1 MANKK
6 IKGLIL
12 EIGGDTTG
20 LNKAFSETD
29 KAISKTSSEL
39 KDINRLLKLDPTN
52 TELLEQKQKVLANSI
67 ADTTKKLDILKEAET
82 KAQEKFK
89 NGDISA
95 EKYRELKREIIE
107 TENSLQGL
115 ETQAGETKNALKTAG
130 EVGASALNNIE
141 NAADKAIEQ
150 VEKVDKSSKISAGT
164 IAAGNLMADGL
175 KSIGSAA
182 ISAVN
187 DTREYR
193 REIGYL
199 KTNAEQSGESFD
211 LLENKLNEVTA
222 ITNDNGA
229 AIEGFSNLLQAG
241 FSKDKL
247 NVITDNLV
255 GASIKWKDTLK
266 FEGLAD
272 GLQETL
278 ATGAATGA
286 FGEMLERMGMNLD
299 DFNAKLAE
307 CTTQAE
313 KQDLVLN
320 TLADS
325 GLVEAKNEYEAQNKS
340 LIDNAKAQADLNS
353 QMAEMAEK
361 LEPILTK
368 ITQFVVKI
376 LEWTENNPEL
386 TITILAITAALAGV
400 AVAIGTINA
409 VTAVS
414 PITWIVMGV
423 VAAITLVVSAI
434 VLAIKHFDKI
444 KVIALDVWEKIAYGC
459 KVAFWG
465 IQVAVFTVINLI
477 IKYINLMIKNALTPI
492 NLLIKAMN
500 LIPGVNI
507 KELQFK
513 IKEIDIPEMPKLA
526 LGGSVM
532 VGEAGPEVLTNYGNR
547 VQVTPLTGNGASHA
561 LGGTLGD
568 VVSAISKLERILKSG
583 SVQNFYIGGKKV
595 GSVIKPEVSSGLAS
609 STSARRRAAGYA

>member
-6 IKGLIL
+6 IKGIVI
-12 EIGGDTTG
+12 EIGGDTTN
-20 LNKAFSETD
+20 LD
-29 KAISKTSSEL
+29 KALSGTNKEIQSTQSEL
-39 KDINRLLKLDPTN
+39 KQVERLLKLDPTN
-52 TELLEQKQKVLANSI
+52 TELLKQKQTLLAKAVGETS
-67 ADTTKKLDILKEAET
+67 DKLDTLKTAESQVQ
-82 KAQEKFK
+82 KQFK
-89 NGDISA
+89 EGKVS
-95 EKYRELKREIIE
+95 EEQYRALQREIV
-107 TENSLQGL
+107 
-115 ETQAGETKNALKTAG
+115 ETKNSLEGLESQAKETNSSLK
-130 EVGASALNNIE
+130 SI
-141 NAADKAIEQ
+141 DKEG
-150 VEKVDKSSKISAGT
+150 KVSAGT

-193 REIGYL
+193 REIGFL

-325 GLVEAKNEYEAQNKS
+325 GLIEAKNEYESQNKS

-353 QMAEMAEK
+353 QMAEMSEK
-361 LEPILTK
+361 LEPILTEV
-368 ITQFVVKI
+368 TQFVVKI

-386 TITILAITAALAGV
+386 TITILAIAAALAGV
-400 AVAIGTINA
+400 STAIGVVNA
-409 VTAVS
+409 AMAIS
-414 PITWIVMGV
+414 PVTWIVMGI
-423 VAAITLVVSAI
+423 VAAVAALIAII
-434 VLAIKHFDKI
+434 VLCVKHFDTI
-444 KVIALDVWEKIAYGC
+444 KKVATEVWEKIKYGAE
-459 KVAFWG
+459 VAWWG
-465 IQVAVFTVINLI
+465 IQVAAITVINLI
-477 IKYINLMIKNALTPI
+477 IKYINLMIKNALAPI
-492 NLLIKAMN
+492 NLLIKTMN

-526 LGGSVM
+526 LGGSVR
-532 VGEAGPEVLTNYGNR
+532 VGEAGPEVLTHSGNR
-547 VQVTPLTGNGASHA
+547 VQVTPLTGTGASHA

-568 VVSAISKLERILKSG
+568 VVSAINKLERILRSG

-595 GSVIKPEVSSGLAS
+595 GSVIKPEVSSGLAA
-609 STSARRRAAGYA
+609 STSARGRAEGYA

>member
-6 IKGLIL
+6 IKGIVI
-12 EIGGDTTG
+12 EIGGNTTG
-20 LNKAFSETD
+20 LD
-29 KAISKTSSEL
+29 KALSGTNKEIQSTQSEL
-39 KDINRLLKLDPTN
+39 KQVERLLKLDPTN
-52 TELLEQKQKVLANSI
+52 TELLKQKQTLLAKAVGETS
-67 ADTTKKLDILKEAET
+67 DKLDTLKTAESQVQ
-82 KAQEKFK
+82 KQFK
-89 NGDISA
+89 EGKVS
-95 EKYRELKREIIE
+95 EEQYRALQREIV
-107 TENSLQGL
+107 
-115 ETQAGETKNALKTAG
+115 ETKNSLEGLESQAKETNSSLK
-130 EVGASALNNIE
+130 SI
-141 NAADKAIEQ
+141 DKEG
-150 VEKVDKSSKISAGT
+150 KVSAGT
-164 IAAGNLMADGL
+164 IAAGNLLADGL

-193 REIGYL
+193 REIGFL

-325 GLVEAKNEYEAQNKS
+325 GLVEAKKEYESQNKS
-340 LIDNAKAQADLNS
+340 LIDSAKSQADLNS

-368 ITQFVVKI
+368 VTQFVVKI

-400 AVAIGTINA
+400 AVAIGAINA

-414 PITWIVMGV
+414 PVTWIVMGI
-423 VAAITLVVSAI
+423 VAAVAALIAII
-434 VLAIKHFDKI
+434 VLCVKHFDTI
-444 KVIALDVWEKIAYGC
+444 KNVATDVWKKIQYGAE
-459 KVAFWG
+459 VAWWG
-465 IQVAVFTVINLI
+465 IQVAAITVINLI
-477 IKYINLMIKNALTPI
+477 IKYINLMIKNALAPI
-492 NLLIKAMN
+492 NLLIIAMN

-532 VGEAGPEVLTNYGNR
+532 VGEAGPEVLTHYGNR
-547 VQVTPLTGNGASHA
+547 VQVTPLTGSGASHA

-568 VVSAISKLERILKSG
+568 VVSAINKLERILRSG

-595 GSVIKPEVSSGLAS
+595 GSVIKPEVSSGLSS
-609 STSARRRAAGYA
+609 STSARGRAEGYA

>member
-6 IKGLIL
+6 IKGIVI

-20 LNKAFSETD
+20 LD
-29 KAISKTSSEL
+29 KALSGTNKEIKSTQSEL
-39 KDINRLLKLDPTN
+39 KQVERLLKLDPKN
-52 TELLEQKQKVLANSI
+52 TELLKQKQTLLAKAVGETS
-67 ADTTKKLDILKEAET
+67 DKLDTLKTAEAQVQ
-82 KAQEKFK
+82 KQFK
-89 NGDISA
+89 EGKVS
-95 EKYRELKREIIE
+95 EEQYRALQREIIE
-107 TENSLQGL
+107 TKNSLEGL
-115 ETQAGETKNALKTAG
+115 ESQAKETNSRIKSI
-130 EVGASALNNIE
+130 GAE
-141 NAADKAIEQ
+141 GM
-150 VEKVDKSSKISAGT
+150 ISAGA
-164 IAAGNLMADGL
+164 IATGNLMSDTL
-175 KSIGSAA
+175 KSIGSSAM
-182 ISAVN
+182 SAVN

-211 LLENKLNEVTA
+211 ELENKLNEVTA

-247 NVITDNLV
+247 NTITDNLV

-286 FGEMLERMGMNLD
+286 FGEMLERMGMDLEE
-299 DFNAKLAE
+299 FNAKLAE

-325 GLVEAKNEYEAQNKS
+325 GLVEAKKEYESQNKS

-353 QMAEMAEK
+353 QLADMSEK
-361 LEPILTK
+361 IEPILTK
-368 ITQFVVKI
+368 VTQFVVKI
-376 LEWTENNPEL
+376 LEWTANNPGL

-400 AVAIGTINA
+400 ASAIGVVNT
-409 VTAVS
+409 VTATS
-414 PITWIVMGV
+414 PVTWIVMGI
-423 VAAITLVVSAI
+423 VAAVAALIAII
-434 VLAIKHFDKI
+434 VLCVKHFDTI
-444 KVIALDVWEKIAYGC
+444 KKVAIDVWEKIKYGAE
-459 KVAFWG
+459 VAWWG
-465 IQVAVFTVINLI
+465 IQVAAITVINLI
-477 IKYINLMIKNALTPI
+477 IKSINLLIKAALEPI

-500 LIPGVNI
+500 LIPGVSI

-513 IKEIDIPEMPKLA
+513 IKEINIPEMPKLA

-532 VGEAGPEVLTNYGNR
+532 VGEAGPEVLTHYGNR
-547 VQVTPLTGNGASHA
+547 VQVTPLTGSGASHA

-568 VVSAISKLERILKSG
+568 VVSAINKLERLLRG
-583 SVQNFYIGGKKV
+583 RNVQNFYIGGKKV
-595 GSVIKPEVSSGLAS
+595 GSVIKPEVSSGLSS
-609 STSARRRAAGYA
+609 STSARGRAEGYA

>member
-6 IKGLIL
+6 IKGITI
-12 EIGGDTTG
+12 EIGGNTTG
-20 LNKAFSETD
+20 LD
-29 KAISKTSSEL
+29 KALSGTNKEIQSTQNEL
-39 KDINRLLKLDPTN
+39 KQVERLLKLDPTN
-52 TELLEQKQKVLANSI
+52 TELLKQKQTLLAKAVGETS
-67 ADTTKKLDILKEAET
+67 DKLDTLKIAESQVQ
-82 KAQEKFK
+82 KQFK
-89 NGDISA
+89 EGKVS
-95 EKYRELKREIIE
+95 EEQYRALQREIV
-107 TENSLQGL
+107 
-115 ETQAGETKNALKTAG
+115 ETKNSLEGLESQAKETNSSLK
-130 EVGASALNNIE
+130 SI
-141 NAADKAIEQ
+141 DKEG
-150 VEKVDKSSKISAGT
+150 KVSAGT

-175 KSIGSAA
+175 KSISSAA

-193 REIGYL
+193 REIGFL

-278 ATGAATGA
+278 ATGAATGP

-299 DFNAKLAE
+299 DFNARLAE

-325 GLVEAKNEYEAQNKS
+325 GLVEAKNEYESQNKS

-400 AVAIGTINA
+400 AVAIGIINA

-414 PITWIVMGV
+414 PVTWIVMGI
-423 VAAITLVVSAI
+423 VAAVAALIAII
-434 VLAIKHFDKI
+434 VLCVKHFDTI
-444 KVIALDVWEKIAYGC
+444 KKVATDVWKKIEYGAE
-459 KVAFWG
+459 VAWWG
-465 IQVAVFTVINLI
+465 IQVAAITVINLI
-477 IKYINLMIKNALTPI
+477 IKYINLMIKNALAPI

-500 LIPGVNI
+500 LIPGVSI
-507 KELQFK
+507 KELQFR
-513 IKEIDIPEMPKLA
+513 IKEVDIPEMPKLA

-532 VGEAGPEVLTNYGNR
+532 VGEAGPEVLTHYGNR
-547 VQVTPLTGNGASHA
+547 VQVTPLTGSGATHA

-568 VVSAISKLERILKSG
+568 VVSAINKLERILRSG
-583 SVQNFYIGGKKV
+583 SVQNFFIGGKKV
-595 GSVIKPEVSSGLAS
+595 GSVIKPEVSSGMSS
-609 STSARRRAAGYA
+609 STSARGRAKGYA

>member
-6 IKGLIL
+6 IKGIVI

-20 LNKAFSETD
+20 LD
-29 KAISKTSSEL
+29 KALSGTNKEIQSTQSEL
-39 KDINRLLKLDPTN
+39 KQVERLLKLDPTN
-52 TELLEQKQKVLANSI
+52 TELLKQKQTLLAKAVGETSDKLNVLKTAESQ
-67 ADTTKKLDILKEAET
+67 AQKQFKEG
-82 KAQEKFK
+82 K
-89 NGDISA
+89 IS
-95 EKYRELKREIIE
+95 EEQYRALSREIV
-107 TENSLQGL
+107 
-115 ETQAGETKNALKTAG
+115 ETKNSLEKLESQAKETNSSLK
-130 EVGASALNNIE
+130 SM
-141 NAADKAIEQ
+141 DKEG
-150 VEKVDKSSKISAGT
+150 KISAGT
-164 IAAGNLMADGL
+164 IAAGNLLADGI

-182 ISAVN
+182 ISAVE

-193 REIGYL
+193 REIGFL

-211 LLENKLNEVTA
+211 ELENKLNEVTA

-247 NVITDNLV
+247 NAITDNLV

-286 FGEMLERMGMNLD
+286 FGEMLERLGMNLEE
-299 DFNAKLAE
+299 FNAKLSE
-307 CTTQAE
+307 CTTEAE
-313 KQDLVLN
+313 KQDFILN
-320 TLADS
+320 TLANS
-325 GLVEAKNEYEAQNKS
+325 GLTEAKSEYEAQNKT

-353 QMAEMAEK
+353 QMAEMSEK

-376 LEWTENNPEL
+376 LEWTQKNPEL

-400 AVAIGTINA
+400 AVAVGAINA
-409 VTAVS
+409 VMSIS
-414 PITWIVMGV
+414 PVTWIVLGI
-423 VAAITLVVSAI
+423 VAAVTALIAVI
-434 VLAIKHFDKI
+434 VLCVKHFETI
-444 KVIALDVWEKIAYGC
+444 KKVALDVWEKIAYGA
-459 KVAFWG
+459 KVAWWG
-465 IQVAVFTVINLI
+465 IQVAAITVINLI

-492 NLLIKAMN
+492 NLLIKGLN
-500 LIPGVNI
+500 LIPGVSI

-513 IKEIDIPEMPKLA
+513 IQELDIPEMPKLA

-532 VGEAGPEVLTNYGNR
+532 VGEAGPEVLTHYGNR
-547 VQVTPLTGNGASHA
+547 VQVTPLTGSGASHA

-568 VVSAISKLERILKSG
+568 VISAIYKLERLLRSG

-595 GSVIKPEVSSGLAS
+595 GSVIKPEVSNGLS
-609 STSARRRAAGYA
+609 SSSAARGRAEGYA

>member
-1 MANKK
+1 MAQKK

-39 KDINRLLKLDPTN
+39 KDINKLLKLDPTN
-52 TELLEQKQKVLANSI
+52 TELLKQRQDVLAESI
-67 ADTTKKLDILKEAET
+67 EQTAKKLEVLKNAEI
-82 KAQEKFK
+82 KAQEKLK
-89 NGDISA
+89 QGDIT
-95 EKYRELKREIIE
+95 KKQYRELTREIEESTISLNSLKAQADE
-107 TENSLQGL
+107 AENSLKSVG
-115 ETQAGETKNALKTAG
+115 TTGEQ
-130 EVGASALNNIE
+130 ALNKVE
-141 NAADKAIEQ
+141 HAAEEAAEKTS
-150 VEKVDKSSKISAGT
+150 KVDKSSKISAGT

-182 ISAVN
+182 ISAVEN
-187 DTREYR
+187 TREYR
-193 REIGYL
+193 REIGFL
-199 KTNAEQSGESFD
+199 KTNAKQSGESFEE
-211 LLENKLNEVTA
+211 LEDKLNEVTA

-286 FGEMLERMGMNLD
+286 FGEMLERLGMNLD
-299 DFNAKLAE
+299 DFNAKLGE

-313 KQDLVLN
+313 KQDFVLN
-320 TLADS
+320 TLAES
-325 GLVEAKNEYEAQNKS
+325 GLAEAKSEYEAQNES
-340 LIDNAKAQADLNS
+340 LIENAKAQADLNS
-353 QMAEMAEK
+353 QMADLAEK
-361 LEPILTK
+361 LEPVLTK
-368 ITQFVVKI
+368 VTQFTIKI
-376 LEWTENNPEL
+376 LEWTQQNPEL
-386 TITILAITAALAGV
+386 TTTIIAISAALAGV
-400 AVAIGTINA
+400 AVAIGVINA
-409 VTAVS
+409 VMAVS
-414 PITWIVMGV
+414 PITWAVMGV
-423 VAAITLVVSAI
+423 VAGVTLLISVI
-434 VLAIKHFDKI
+434 VLCVKHFDIVK
-444 KVIALDVWEKIAYGC
+444 KIALDVWEKIAYGG

-465 IQVAVFTVINLI
+465 IQVAAFTVINLI

-500 LIPGVNI
+500 LIPGVSI

-513 IKEIDIPEMPKLA
+513 IKELDIPEMPKLA

-532 VGEAGPEVLTNYGNR
+532 VGEAGPEVLTHYGNR
-547 VQVTPLTGNGASHA
+547 VQVTPLTGSGASHA

-568 VVSAISKLERILKSG
+568 VISAIGKLERLLRSG
-583 SVQNFYIGGKKV
+583 SVQNFYVAGKKV
-595 GSVIKPEVSSGLAS
+595 GSVIKPEMSSGLS
-609 STSARRRAAGYA
+609 DSTAARRRATGYA